1 MSLKEIIEKLSEQM
15 LRRLGPGDLAELRRM
30 TPDVVEPSA
39 YWRLAAECGFLDDNS
54 ERWTPV
60 VQIMAILT
68 PKGNR
73 LPSDR
78 LHDPKRPLGAVL
90 VDGGNPAWSGGA
102 DARPSVS
109 ETRLARFFAT
119 PAALRADALLRF
131 ARMLASKRDR
141 TSGVNCVEIAKLLL
155 SGNPTEPQR
164 DIARAYYARLDAAR
178 PSKSE
183 EDEQ

>member
-1 MSLKEIIEKLSEQM
+1 MPLKEIIEKLSEQM

-30 TPDVVEPSA
+30 TADLVEPSA
-39 YWRLAAECGFLDDNS
+39 YWRLAAECGFLDGRS
-54 ERWTPV
+54 ERWMPV
-60 VQIMAILT
+60 VQVMAILT

-90 VDGGNPAWSGGA
+90 ADGGNPAWSNG
-102 DARPSVS
+102 DARPFVA
-109 ETRLARFFAT
+109 EARLARYFAT
-119 PAALRADALLRF
+119 PSASRPNALLRF

-141 TSGVNCVEIAKLLL
+141 TSGINCVEIAKLLL
-155 SGNPTEPQR
+155 SGNPIELQR
-164 DIARAYYARLDAAR
+164 EIARTYYARLDAAR

-183 EDEQ
+183 VDEQ

>member
-1 MSLKEIIEKLSEQM
+1 MPLEEIIKKLSEQM
-15 LRRLGPGDLAELRRM
+15 LRRLGSGDLAELRRM
-30 TPDVVEPSA
+30 TPEIVEPSA
-39 YWRLAAECGFLDDNS
+39 YWRLAAECGFLDDRS

-60 VQIMAILT
+60 VRLMAILT

-90 VDGGNPAWSGGA
+90 ADGGNPAWSGGA
-102 DARPSVS
+102 DASPSVS
-109 ETRLARFFAT
+109 EARLARFFAT
-119 PAALRADALLRF
+119 PAALRAGALLRF
-131 ARMLASKRDR
+131 ARMLALKRDR

-155 SGNPTEPQR
+155 SSNSTEPQR

-183 EDEQ
+183 EDEK

>member
-1 MSLKEIIEKLSEQM
+1 MPLKEIIEKMSEQM

-30 TPDVVEPSA
+30 APDVIEPTA
-39 YWRLAAECGFLDDNS
+39 YWRLAAECGFLDDRS
-54 ERWTPV
+54 ERWRPV
-60 VQIMAILT
+60 IQIMALLT

-90 VDGGNPAWSGGA
+90 ADGGNPAWSNG
-102 DARPSVS
+102 DARPFVA
-109 ETRLARFFAT
+109 EARLARYFAT
-119 PAALRADALLRF
+119 PSALRADALLRL

-141 TSGVNCVEIAKLLL
+141 NSGINCVEIAKALL
-155 SGNPTEPQR
+155 SGNPTELQR
-164 DIARAYYARLDAAR
+164 EIARTYYARLDAAL

-183 EDEQ
+183 VDEQ